1 MLKVAAIFTISLMS
15 ITGCSMAPLKA
26 SVQVGPTVTTST
38 SSYMTIGQQRWT
50 YTVAEADVTDSP
62 AWVDPSSNPPPLP
75 ESRAV
80 ALSRA
85 ELSKYM
91 PEVET
96 WDLVNITLEPLGY
109 SSKWFYVVAWRP
121 RGLDKGDNL
130 GIPVLMSGRA
140 VALRPNE

>member
-1 MLKVAAIFTISLMS
+1 MFKVTTIFTILLMN

-38 SSYMTIGQQRWT
+38 SSYMTIGEQRWN
-50 YTVAEADVTDSP
+50 YTVAEADVADSP
-62 AWVDPSSNPPPLP
+62 AWIDPSSDPPPLP
-75 ESRAV
+75 ASRAV

-96 WDLVNITLEPLGY
+96 WDLANITLEPLGY

-130 GIPVLMSGRA
+130 GIPVLMSGRV